1 MSRLQIDGRLPV
13 EYVGADHEVD
23 MRNRVAHKVRLG
35 DKHRYHGQRR
45 YGLQRWR
52 EGKRVYSRDMPLYNP
67 LQVSFTGYIDSRMM
81 VFVLNLLGVCRSTWL
96 MFLPHITKVTKL
108 STIVIP
114 IITVSIVSS
123 PGRFN

>member
-1 MSRLQIDGRLPV
+1 MSHTKYD
-13 EYVGADHEVD
+13 
-23 MRNRVAHKVRLG
+23 LG
-35 DKHRYHGQRR
+35 TSTDTMASAVTVCND
-45 YGLQRWR
+45 
-52 EGKRVYSRDMPLYNP
+52 EGKEKGVYSRDMPLYNP
-67 LQVSFTGYIDSRMM
+67 LQVSFTGYMDSRMM

-123 PGRFN
+123 PGSFN